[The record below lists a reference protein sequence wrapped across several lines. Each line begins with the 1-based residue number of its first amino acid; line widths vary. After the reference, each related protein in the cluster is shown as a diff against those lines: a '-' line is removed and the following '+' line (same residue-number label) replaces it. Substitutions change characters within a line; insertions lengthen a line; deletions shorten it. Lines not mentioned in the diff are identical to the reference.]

1 MEEKD
6 LKPYLDQLL
15 DFIYEEPMFTLFARG
30 KITNEEIIQQFFEH
44 IKE

>member
-6 LKPYLDQLL
+6 LKQYLDQFL
-15 DFIYEEPMFTLFARG
+15 DFIYEEPMFTLFANA

-44 IKE
+44 INE